1 MAGFQFNPL
10 EWKVDPVKPDYD
22 PDRKVTLTIGEL
34 VNALADALAVVEDVP
49 TEPKWKKGDHAYV
62 EVEVTGVQGS
72 ASNGHVSFCFVGR
85 PPGCIAHIVPAGLLQ
100 EIEE

>member
-10 EWKVDPVKPDYD
+10 EWKVEPVKPDYD

-34 VNALADALAVVEDVP
+34 ANALADALAVVEDVP

-62 EVEVTGVQGS
+62 EVEVQGTRDS
-72 ASNGHVSFCFVGR
+72 DVFFTFANFHSKSQFTLPAS
-85 PPGCIAHIVPAGLLQ
+85 LLQ